1 MHCVNDAKANDVRR
15 PYGPTH
21 GRSPDVLGA
30 AAKAEAA
37 ERTIQVLLL
46 ESHARKIHQFVPHPY
61 E

>member
-1 MHCVNDAKANDVRR
+1 MNRRIRKVTHCVNDAKANDVRR

-46 ESHARKIHQFVPHPY
+46 E
-61 E
+61 

>member
-1 MHCVNDAKANDVRR
+1 MNRRIMKVMHCVNDAKANDVRR

-37 ERTIQVLLL
+37 ERTIQVLPL
-46 ESHARKIHQFVPHPY
+46 K
-61 E
+61 